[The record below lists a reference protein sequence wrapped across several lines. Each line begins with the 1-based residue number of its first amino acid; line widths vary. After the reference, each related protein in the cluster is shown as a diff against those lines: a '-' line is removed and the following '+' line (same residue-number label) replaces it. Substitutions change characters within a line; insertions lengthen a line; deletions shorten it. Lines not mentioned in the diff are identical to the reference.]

1 MGHRLYLFVSYRIR
15 RLHVDS
21 GAAAT
26 KYSLQLAIITVVVS
40 PHNTW
45 YYIRSAV
52 EMRSDHFREDT
63 TYCAVAYR
71 TRKENTARVKN
82 TSSIIIRQL
91 AVCRL
96 IKKLHNAV
104 ECPSGKG
111 NINKKTLFL
120 FYFSKKLC
128 FSHYFEVYQQ

>member
-1 MGHRLYLFVSYRIR
+1 MGHRLHLVSYRIR

-21 GAAAT
+21 AAAAT
-26 KYSLQLAIITVVVS
+26 KYSLQLAAITVVVS

-45 YYIRSAV
+45 YYSRSAV

-63 TYCAVAYR
+63 TYGAVAYR
-71 TRKENTARVKN
+71 TKKENTARVKN

-96 IKKLHNAV
+96 TPISFEL
-104 ECPSGKG
+104 
-111 NINKKTLFL
+111 IL
-120 FYFSKKLC
+120 FYKWCKYAHL
-128 FSHYFEVYQQ
+128 